1 MARAAPAL
9 SAPEAS
15 TLPSSGRSMLKDVGA
30 ATEMKHLC
38 PSQRGSRDLS
48 RRTSPGLNSSQPAG
62 REPRLL
68 RVAPGCG

>member
-15 TLPSSGRSMLKDVGA
+15 TRPPFVWKIVLKDVGA
-30 ATEMKHLC
+30 ATELKHLC

-48 RRTSPGLNSSQPAG
+48 PEHISGS
-62 REPRLL
+62 
-68 RVAPGCG
+68 